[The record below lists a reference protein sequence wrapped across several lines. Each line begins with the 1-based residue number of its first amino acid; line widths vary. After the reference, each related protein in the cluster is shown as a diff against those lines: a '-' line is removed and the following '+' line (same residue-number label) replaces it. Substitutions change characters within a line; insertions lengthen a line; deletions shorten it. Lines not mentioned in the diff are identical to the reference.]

1 MKKIILILL
10 ISIQSSLLLFSQ
22 EKDSIDYKKQYVYCE
37 LGGVLI
43 PITNKMEVWIDFGE
57 PLTKKTKPVIFNS
70 MIDALNS
77 MAKQGWEFVNAY
89 AYPANSHNVYC
100 YVLRKEVTKNEN

>member
-10 ISIQSSLLLFSQ
+10 ISIHSSLLLFSQ

-43 PITNKMEVWIDFGE
+43 PITNKMEVWIDYGE
-57 PLTKKTKPVIFNS
+57 LRTKETKPVIFNS
-70 MIDALNS
+70 MIDAMNS
-77 MAKQGWEFVNAY
+77 MAKQGWELVTAY
-89 AYPANSHNVYC
+89 SIPVASHHVHY
-100 YVLRKEVTKNEN
+100 YILRKEVKQSKN